1 MLSQHH
7 RDPGKFY
14 PCAYFSRKLTPAEA
28 NYDVGNRELLS
39 IKEALE
45 EWRHWLE
52 GARHPFLVLTDHRNL
67 QYVCNTKQLNPHQAR
82 WALFF
87 TRFQFSVMY
96 QPDHQVKHNWFMQQ
110 ENNPKYKRKSTT
122 ERLQRSDLS
131 PTKKLWQGFKQCFK
145 FAKKFGNRRKSNRT
159 SMHNRHLL
167 LVEFD
172 EITRGKTK
180 SKTTCEKVFSD
191 NWSITIANRKGL
203 RANP

>member
-96 QPDHQVKHNWFMQQ
+96 QP
-110 ENNPKYKRKSTT
+110 
-122 ERLQRSDLS
+122 
-131 PTKKLWQGFKQCFK
+131 
-145 FAKKFGNRRKSNRT
+145 
-159 SMHNRHLL
+159 
-167 LVEFD
+167 
-172 EITRGKTK
+172 GKTK